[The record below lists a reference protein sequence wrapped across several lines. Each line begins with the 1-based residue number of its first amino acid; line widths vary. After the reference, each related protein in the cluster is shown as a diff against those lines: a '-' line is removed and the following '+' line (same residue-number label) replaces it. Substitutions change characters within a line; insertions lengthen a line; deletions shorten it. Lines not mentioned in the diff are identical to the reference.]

1 MHYQPLVKLNKS
13 LQSSGVGRWGGRIIV
28 TALTAGA
35 VAAAKD
41 TAEKGV
47 KDTYKGLKTFNYQ
60 QRRQWLSVKL
70 VSSKAFK
77 IAWHKTWFR
86 GYKGEMLPSVIS

>member
-1 MHYQPLVKLNKS
+1 FYWEYQTIEPIS
-13 LQSSGVGRWGGRIIV
+13 LIV
-28 TALTAGA
+28 TALTGGG

-60 QRRQWLSVKL
+60 QRRQWLSVITVRL
-70 VSSKAFK
+70 SGNSC
-77 IAWHKTWFR
+77 
-86 GYKGEMLPSVIS
+86 IS